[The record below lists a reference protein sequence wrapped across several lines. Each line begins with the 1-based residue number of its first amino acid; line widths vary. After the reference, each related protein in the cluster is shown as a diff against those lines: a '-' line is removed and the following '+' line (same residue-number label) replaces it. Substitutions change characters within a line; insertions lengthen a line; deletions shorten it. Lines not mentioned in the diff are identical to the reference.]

1 MKPSLSSLAM
11 LGLLAAAV
19 APLTA
24 DAGCPYMTVS
34 IAGPDSI
41 SRLDPIKT
49 YTANIVGGTPTPA
62 PTYTWTTRSYNVALR
77 MWTFASTFQGGSSVT
92 VGPRGASCGV
102 SSFQVSVRVVDAC
115 GVAATAT
122 KTVPVFDW
130 VPC

>member
-1 MKPSLSSLAM
+1 MKPSRPSLAM
-11 LGLLAAAV
+11 LGLLVGAA

-24 DAGCPYMTVS
+24 DAGCPYMTAS
-34 IAGPDSI
+34 IGGPSSI
-41 SRLDPIKT
+41 SRLDPIQT
-49 YTANIVGGTPTPA
+49 YTASTVGGTPTPP
-62 PTYTWTTRSYNVALR
+62 PTYTWTVRTYNVALR
-77 MWTFASTFQGGSSVT
+77 MWTFPSTFPGGASVT